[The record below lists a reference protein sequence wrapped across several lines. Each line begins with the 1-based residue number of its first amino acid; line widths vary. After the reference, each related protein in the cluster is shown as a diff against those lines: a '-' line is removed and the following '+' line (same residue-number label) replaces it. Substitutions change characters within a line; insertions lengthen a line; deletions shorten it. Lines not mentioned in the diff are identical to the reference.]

1 MSGQPL
7 NRRDS
12 LLVGDHPLAADAEVF
27 WVRQRDE
34 PRECEMPRLSRQ
46 PGKAV
51 TLLIAQA
58 ASEALWCRSRHALEG
73 AAGLAGIAETD
84 LISQID
90 EPSMRARDHWAGF
103 V

>member
-1 MSGQPL
+1 
-7 NRRDS
+7 
-12 LLVGDHPLAADAEVF
+12 
-27 WVRQRDE
+27 
-34 PRECEMPRLSRQ
+34 
-46 PGKAV
+46 
-51 TLLIAQA
+51 
-58 ASEALWCRSRHALEG
+58 LEG